1 MYSADRKLRHL
12 ARAVFAAAI
21 SVIALPG
28 VIASAQ
34 QSQTPTVTAF
44 LANPQELLQKNPNG
58 GSRLSNELQQLALL
72 NPSMFKVLLGLL
84 EGSNDLQRGAIGE
97 GLAQAAKIE
106 VLTDQAIAADWQQQ
120 IDAID
125 DPTFK
130 AAVTNAF
137 GDVKL
142 GAIGGGP
149 LGGDGGGPAGP
160 FGSPGPLQNFPSN
173 AVSTQSFA
181 ITSST
186 TSASGSFASTG
197 RSPSTPVSP

>member
-21 SVIALPG
+21 SVIALSG

-44 LANPQELLQKNPNG
+44 LANPQGLLQKNPNG

-72 NPSMFKVLLGLL
+72 DPSIFKVLLGLL

-120 IDAID
+120 IAAIG

-130 AAVTNAF
+130 AAATNAF

-149 LGGDGGGPAGP
+149 LGGGGGPAGP

-173 AVSTQSFA
+173 AVSTQSFT

-186 TSASGSFASTG
+186 TSASGSFTSTG
-197 RSPSTPVSP
+197 RGPSTPVSP